1 MKALNS
7 LGRLT
12 RLRDL
17 LKARQ
22 LQAYILPTE
31 DEHFNEYVSDADQR
45 CAFISGF
52 TGSSCSI
59 VITLD
64 KAALWTD
71 GRYQLQ
77 ASNELDE
84 NWTLFRNDLSESPT
98 KAKWI
103 VSSTPPGSYIGY
115 DGRQIPYTRIE
126 TIQKELTNAEAEIG
140 ILPICSGNKNSQ
152 SRQLI
157 DIPNI
162 NLIDLVWQS
171 MSELQIENV
180 HRPIRLSN
188 PLIFIPQSFTGSSF
202 QQKINCVR
210 NIMQMKGAQ
219 MLILTALDE
228 IAWLFNLRGS
238 DIRYNPV
245 FFAYVIL
252 GMNKVDLFLNS
263 KTVSQTQGLQDYLK
277 DDECQVNIH
286 EYSEF
291 FNYLEMIVQNTM
303 EKQQPP
309 SLSPPPPPPPRIWL
323 DLIASQAIVSR
334 IPENQ
339 RLIDISPVNEMKSI
353 KSLSELN
360 GIREIHITDS
370 LVLCD
375 FLAWLEDEA
384 NKTITTTTTR
394 TNERQSSDC
403 EPLKPNSE
411 NGAGLPILKP
421 PAILTETSA
430 AKYLDDMRS
439 QAKDFVSLSFSTI
452 SCVDANGA
460 IVHYH
465 PVEGQDLPITK
476 SSIYLVDSG
485 GQYLTGTT
493 DVTRTIHLNEPTLEE
508 KNCYTAVLKAH
519 ISLAMQIF
527 PSNTPGSRLDV
538 IARRVMWQFRGNYSH
553 GTGHGVGAFLN
564 VHEGPIGLSG
574 SRLNMYSRM
583 GIIEPGI
590 QENMVVTIEPGFY
603 WSNHFGIRLENVV
616 FVVPIETVP
625 TSTTTTTT
633 TMNNTELFQFS
644 SIDNNTKWLT
654 FEPVTLVP
662 FQRKFININMLSIDE
677 VNWLNNYHKIVRQV
691 LCNRIYQE
699 VINNTELSIK
709 DIHNDIT
716 TLLNHNPSLS
726 SSRKRCLQWIL
737 YQTEPFYT

>member
-115 DGRQIPYTRIE
+115 DGRQIPYTGIE

-252 GMNKVDLFLNS
+252 SMNKVDLFLNS

-277 DDECQVNIH
+277 DDECEVNIH

-384 NKTITTTTTR
+384 NKTTTLLLLR
-394 TNERQSSDC
+394 VPMKD
-403 EPLKPNSE
+403 K

-519 ISLAMQIF
+519 ISLAMQASFSLIISNNLSYLCSTVIKPTVCISNSSMVFGDILPLPACTEPYAFQVAGHSRENSGNFEILRDKSRPFVYKSLQDCSRGMREVIF
-527 PSNTPGSRLDV
+527 YERVFSPDAPEAFKLLRHYIPTYHGIFQCPSTK
-538 IARRVMWQFRGNYSH
+538 AYY
-553 GTGHGVGAFLN
+553 
-564 VHEGPIGLSG
+564 IGLSDLVASFKQPNVCDFKMGTVTYFPG
-574 SRLNMYSRM
+574 SPEDKIAREQFKYAWRRKLGFLLSGMQVYDTRTHCSVKVPKSFGRSLTPEQVYSV
-583 GIIEPGI
+583 G
-590 QENMVVTIEPGFY
+590 
-603 WSNHFGIRLENVV
+603 
-616 FVVPIETVP
+616 
-625 TSTTTTTT
+625 
-633 TMNNTELFQFS
+633 
-644 SIDNNTKWLT
+644 
-654 FEPVTLVP
+654 
-662 FQRKFININMLSIDE
+662 
-677 VNWLNNYHKIVRQV
+677 
-691 LCNRIYQE
+691 
-699 VINNTELSIK
+699 
-709 DIHNDIT
+709 
-716 TLLNHNPSLS
+716 
-726 SSRKRCLQWIL
+726 
-737 YQTEPFYT
+737 